1 MSKKNKKH
9 SNPKAENNAKK
20 TENIKNNSAGNGAE
34 INDMTLENQNN
45 LEELTQNLKD
55 EKDKYLRLYAEFENF
70 RKRTAKEKLELFD
83 TAAENVIKNLLPI
96 LDDFERAIAEMK
108 KNKEDELVKG
118 VELIYDKFKKTL
130 EKEGLKHIVVN
141 KGDDFD
147 PEVHEAIAQVP
158 VEDDEMKNK
167 IVDVVEQGYQLGKK
181 NIRFPKVV
189 TGR

>member
-1 MSKKNKKH
+1 MKKNNKVKK
-9 SNPKAENNAKK
+9 ENKVKNNIK
-20 TENIKNNSAGNGAE
+20 TEDTQSAEQKEMTQDKQPEANNPV
-34 INDMTLENQNN
+34 
-45 LEELTQNLKD
+45 EELEQNLKD

-83 TAAENVIKNLLPI
+83 TASEKVIKNLLPI

-130 EKEGLKHIVVN
+130 EKEGLKHIEIN
-141 KGDDFD
+141 QGDDFD

-158 VEDDEMKNK
+158 VTDEKLKNK
-167 IVDVVEQGYQLGKK
+167 IVDVVEQGYQLGNKI
-181 NIRFPKVV
+181 IRFPKVV